1 MFKLLA
7 IELIRL
13 TIKLVKDFLSEP
25 PPPPPDKKKRDS
37 SKIEKAPPLSLQKE
51 SLPALEQKSKGNSM
65 NVYQGRGK
73 SVTDPVDLE
82 AGVYRVDY
90 EFPETSN
97 ISVRIVNLKTGKEGS
112 FIYESGKGATTY
124 HLEEKG
130 RFVFRINDWD
140 KKLNWKFAFKRLE

>member
-1 MFKLLA
+1 
-7 IELIRL
+7 
-13 TIKLVKDFLSEP
+13 
-25 PPPPPDKKKRDS
+25 
-37 SKIEKAPPLSLQKE
+37 
-51 SLPALEQKSKGNSM
+51 M

-90 EFPETSN
+90 EFPETSS

-124 HLEEKG
+124 YLEEKG

-140 KKLNWKFAFKRLE
+140 KKLNWKFTFKRLE